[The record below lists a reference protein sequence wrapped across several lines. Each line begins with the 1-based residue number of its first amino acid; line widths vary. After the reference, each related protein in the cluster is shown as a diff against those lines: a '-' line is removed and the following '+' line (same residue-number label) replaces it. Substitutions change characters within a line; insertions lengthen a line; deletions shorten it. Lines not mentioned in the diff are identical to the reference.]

1 MITNSDGSEE
11 NSLSLLVRVVANGCG
26 IPCIDLRQVSS
37 ELSTA
42 MEADLVMVPESIV
55 ELCAC
60 LYS

>member
-1 MITNSDGSEE
+1 MITNSDGFEE
-11 NSLSLLVRVVANGCG
+11 NSLSLPVRVVANGCG

-42 MEADLVMVPESIV
+42 MEADLVMVTESVV